1 MWNHAIV
8 CSVADKILHNVALK
22 KPSSQIST
30 YGGHN
35 ASFANDGDLHHYNY
49 VQSNS
54 EPNPWWMVDLGNDTY
69 TYIHQ
74 VNFTNTGNFHGNPFD
89 CGTSLNIDS
98 LHVVNVSGAM
108 LRHKT
113 QLSWC
118 WQTRATL
125 LEVSE
130 ALQTWYH
137 SICYVWGFLLV
148 CCSNLS
154 LCFSD
159 ILLQKMRW
167 PLNPGQRSFK
177 VIESGTIR

>member
-1 MWNHAIV
+1 MSL

-22 KPSSQIST
+22 KRNSSQIST
-30 YGGHN
+30 YGGHI

-54 EPNPWWMVDLGNDTY
+54 EPNPWWMVDLGKP

-74 VNFTNTGNFHGNPFD
+74 VNFTNTGNFHGNRLD

-113 QLSWC
+113 QLS
-118 WQTRATL
+118 
-125 LEVSE
+125 
-130 ALQTWYH
+130 
-137 SICYVWGFLLV
+137 
-148 CCSNLS
+148 
-154 LCFSD
+154 
-159 ILLQKMRW
+159 
-167 PLNPGQRSFK
+167 
-177 VIESGTIR
+177 